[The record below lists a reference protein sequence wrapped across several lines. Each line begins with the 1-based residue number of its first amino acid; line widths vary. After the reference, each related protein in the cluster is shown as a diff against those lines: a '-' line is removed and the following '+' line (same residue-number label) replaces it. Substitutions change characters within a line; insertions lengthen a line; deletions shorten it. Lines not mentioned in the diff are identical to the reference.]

1 MCSVTPRHA
10 RCMMHWHLM
19 YASGRAQQPPTA
31 RWAGMED
38 TFEAV
43 MLLLLLLSSQVGKDR
58 ASNLFAGA
66 GHS

>member
-1 MCSVTPRHA
+1 
-10 RCMMHWHLM
+10 
-19 YASGRAQQPPTA
+19 
-31 RWAGMED
+31 MED
-38 TFEAV
+38 TSEAV